1 MTHEDR
7 VFMDKMFIPFSLPSI
22 GEDEIAEITDTLRS
36 GWLTTGPKT
45 RLFEQEFADYIGCR
59 HAVAVNSCTAAL
71 HLALEAAGVRKGDIV
86 ITSPMTFAATAEVVS
101 YLGARP
107 VFVDVDEK
115 TMNISPQRLEDLLKA
130 MRPGRLARVK
140 AVVPVHMAGHPCDMD
155 PILEIADRY
164 GLRVVEDAA
173 HTLPARYKGRMIGTI
188 GDITAFSFY
197 ATKCITTG
205 EGGMAVTDND
215 EYAERMRVMSL
226 HGISKDA
233 WKRYAKDGSWY
244 YEIIS
249 PGYKYNMPDIC
260 AAIGVQQLKKADTL
274 LDARTR
280 HADIYGAAFGD
291 MPEIE
296 LPPVSPDVQHSWHLY
311 IIKLR
316 LDMLRID
323 RARFIELLRDRGIL
337 ASVHFIPLHMHP
349 YYRETYGYGPSDFP
363 TAAAVYE
370 RIVSLPFYPGM
381 TGQQID
387 YVTGSVRE
395 IVKDNLLGY
404 GPRGRTMGPLVSGRF
419 L

>member
-1 MTHEDR
+1 
-7 VFMDKMFIPFSLPSI
+7 MDGLFVPFSLPMI
-22 GEDEIAEITDTLRS
+22 GDEEIAEVTDTLRS

-45 RLFEQEFADYIGCR
+45 KLFERQFAEYIGCR
-59 HAVAVNSCTAAL
+59 HALALNSCTAAL

-86 ITSPMTFAATAEVVS
+86 ITSPMTFAATAEVIS

-107 VFVDVDEK
+107 VFVDVDEQ
-115 TMNISPQRLEDLLKA
+115 TMNISPQRLEELLKY
-130 MRPGRLARVK
+130 MQPGRLARVK

-155 PILEIADRY
+155 PILEIANRY

-173 HTLPARYKGRMIGTI
+173 HTLPARYKGRMVGTI

-215 EYAERMRVMSL
+215 EYAERMRIMSL
-226 HGISKDA
+226 HGISRDA
-233 WKRYAKDGSWY
+233 WKRYTRDGSWF
-244 YEIIS
+244 YEITN
-249 PGYKYNMPDIC
+249 PGYKYNMPDIS
-260 AAIGVQQLKKADTL
+260 AAIGVQQLRKADAL
-274 LDARTR
+274 LEARIR
-280 HADIYGAAFGD
+280 HAGIYGEALSGL
-291 MPEIE
+291 PGIE
-296 LPPVSPDVQHSWHLY
+296 LPQVSPEVQHSWHLY

-323 RARFIELLRDRGIL
+323 RAGFIELLREKGIL
-337 ASVHFIPLHMHP
+337 ASVHFMPLHMHP
-349 YYRETYGYGPSDFP
+349 YYRQTYGYKPSDFP

-387 YVTGSVRE
+387 YVTGTVGE
-395 IVKDNLLGY
+395 IVKDNLLRH
-404 GPRGRTMGPLVSGRF
+404 GPGKP
-419 L
+419 